1 MKIMKSLT
9 HFNVDDP
16 IKKTLVYFL
25 FIYFDEERKKYL
37 KELSQN
43 IFVYEVTKE

>member
-9 HFNVDDP
+9 HFSVDDQ
-16 IKKTLVYFL
+16 IKKKLVYFL

-37 KELSQN
+37 NELSQN